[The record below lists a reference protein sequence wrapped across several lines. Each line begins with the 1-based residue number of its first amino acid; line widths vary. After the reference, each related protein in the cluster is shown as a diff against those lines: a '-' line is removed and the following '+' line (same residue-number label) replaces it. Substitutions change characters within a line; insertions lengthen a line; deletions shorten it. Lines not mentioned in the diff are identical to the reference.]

1 METRTAVVFGATG
14 LIGRALIEEL
24 CKSERYIS
32 IKIFVRRKTDFCCKE
47 KIKEILI
54 DFNNLKEYSYMI
66 TGDDLF
72 ICLGTTIKKAGSV
85 RRMEEIDRDL
95 PLTIASVAS
104 GNSIDKVVIISSLG
118 ADIDSSN
125 YYLRIKGEMEKGLI
139 KLKFRTLIIL
149 RPSILLGDRNERRR
163 GEEVGK
169 ILVMMIGIFL
179 VGKLSRY
186 RGIEG
191 KNVAKVMVKAI
202 NEKSGIEILE
212 SDKIHQ
218 ISKDK

>member
-1 METRTAVVFGATG
+1 
-14 LIGRALIEEL
+14 
-24 CKSERYIS
+24 
-32 IKIFVRRKTDFCCKE
+32 
-47 KIKEILI
+47 
-54 DFNNLKEYSYMI
+54 
-66 TGDDLF
+66 
-72 ICLGTTIKKAGSV
+72 
-85 RRMEEIDRDL
+85 
-95 PLTIASVAS
+95 
-104 GNSIDKVVIISSLG
+104 
-118 ADIDSSN
+118 
-125 YYLRIKGEMEKGLI
+125 
-139 KLKFRTLIIL
+139 LKFRTLIIL